1 MLHGIAGGTQ
11 RTGAAFDTPMCRLRL
26 RADAHV
32 RTERTEHNMRWR
44 VGGWAGGRADG
55 WAGGRV
61 GDDDGPKT
69 VTVRPRADFLL
80 TDTPR

>member
-1 MLHGIAGGTQ
+1 MLHGIAGGTH

-44 VGGWAGGRADG
+44 LGG

-69 VTVRPRADFLL
+69 VTVRLRADFLL